1 LQGDGSNQRKKRGRG
16 TVKRLAVTTKRV
28 KERTQKLPIEF
39 GSRGGPIGPN
49 TRAFVDEVVLS
60 TRKWAPLIGV
70 SSWKDVNEDVK
81 EEIVEEIL
89 VRCVVFF
96 PTRVM
101 RKINY
106 DKRFDC
112 FFNWKQ
118 LTWNF
123 INIATEDENK
133 EKIWH
138 IAQERYKGWRAALSA
153 TYKLYKSY
161 GERIRN
167 KPEEVDL
174 LEWHY
179 LLLYFGSDKFKVSS
193 SKIYFVK

>member
-1 LQGDGSNQRKKRGRG
+1 LLLSFLQGDGSNQRKKRGRG
-16 TVKRLAVTTKRV
+16 TVKGLAVSTKRV
-28 KERTQKLPIEF
+28 KERTQKLSIEF

-81 EEIVEEIL
+81 EEIAEEIL

-101 RKINY
+101 CKINY

-112 FFNWKQ
+112 LLNWKQ

-123 INIATEDENK
+123 INIATEDEKRRKYGTLPRNGTK
-133 EKIWH
+133 DGECNRTDQI
-138 IAQERYKGWRAALSA
+138 IRAQVQKQAPKCSNFR
-153 TYKLYKSY
+153 T
-161 GERIRN
+161 
-167 KPEEVDL
+167 
-174 LEWHY
+174 
-179 LLLYFGSDKFKVSS
+179 
-193 SKIYFVK
+193 